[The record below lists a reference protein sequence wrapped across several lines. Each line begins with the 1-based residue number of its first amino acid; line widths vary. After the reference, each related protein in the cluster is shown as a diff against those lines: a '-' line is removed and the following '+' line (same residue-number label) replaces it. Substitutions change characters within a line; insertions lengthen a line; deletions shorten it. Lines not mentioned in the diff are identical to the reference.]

1 MGKTIFRWQAVI
13 GMLVVIV
20 LLFGVLMV
28 HAGRSRSE
36 AEEQAA
42 ALQQSLVRLQN
53 EKLRLE
59 ETLSQ
64 AGTSSYVETIA
75 RTEYAYLKEGE
86 LRFEVVNPE
95 SLDAY
100 TEAEMRILMEEKG
113 Y

>member
-1 MGKTIFRWQAVI
+1 MGKTVFRWQAVA
-13 GMLVVIV
+13 GLLAVIV
-20 LLFGVLMV
+20 LLFGVLMIR
-28 HAGRSRSE
+28 ATRDRSD
-36 AEEQAA
+36 AESQVT

-53 EKLRLE
+53 EQLSLK

-64 AGTSSYVETIA
+64 AGTSSYVETVA

-86 LRFEVVNPE
+86 LRFEVVNPD

-100 TEAEMRILMEEKG
+100 TEAEMRILIDEMT